1 MDRQEMTDRLLD
13 EAAGAYDEA
22 EGMVA
27 RDYRHWV
34 GGYHTRRTGRTHV
47 VRDTADY
54 AAAALILKREKDY
67 DRAIKGLYRL
77 CELQDVREG
86 SKTFG
91 LWPYYLE
98 EDLEHMLAPD
108 YNWSDFIGKDLI
120 GVCALCRDRL
130 PEALYT
136 RLLAA
141 IRNAM
146 ECSIR
151 RNVGEDYTNMS
162 IMGCMTVTA
171 AGELL
176 GEERFLEIGRGRLER
191 LYEYTR
197 YNGAFSEYNS
207 SAYVLVAINE
217 IMRMLTFFRDRTC
230 RGIAWELNMYAW
242 EMLAVHYNA
251 SLGQLTPPQARA
263 YRDVDNGSL
272 AWTIWQGTGGR
283 YGRYPDEE
291 GFRQGAVSLE
301 SLCFPPKCPGEL
313 FPRFEEGELFLA
325 HTYYRRNSL
334 RSREAD
340 LTIIREQD
348 SPDLTA
354 YSWKTPVLSMGAFGM
369 CDCWGQRR
377 NVMVVWDRE
386 RPKCFRL
393 RCIMGEYDFCSGF
406 TRAVQNKN
414 MILGHLGLVTDRG
427 SFHYILDKDKS
438 GCYETDSLY
447 FSFELGGDTEGLQIR
462 QKGKDFL
469 IWDKAVRI
477 RLHVEKWFFDGKEA
491 KVKVSEN
498 GKSVILMGYE
508 GPVKRLDTRRL
519 GDTWGV
525 FTLTAESAAEA
536 AVKLEGTDK
545 AAWDASMQ
553 EKDES
558 REGELILNPL
568 PGGRIRVNWNSMELE
583 GFSYPVPY
591 RRAIGLDRPDW
602 DRMEEDIEAILCRMQ
617 EMRADGAVKESCPIS
632 IISMDAWEWP
642 QGVALFA
649 MYQYYRESGNRSV
662 LTYLQ
667 NWFDRQMEKGLP
679 PQNINTTC
687 PMLTMACLYEETGE
701 EKYLPLLKEWLDGVM
716 YRLPRTEEGGLQHVV
731 SGVLNPGQLWDDT
744 LYMAV
749 LFLARMGRI
758 LGDEGCIQESIRQF
772 MVHVKYLS
780 DAKSGL
786 FYHGWTFEGKHHFAG
801 ALWGRGNSWYTA
813 GLVDYLE
820 CMEGN
825 QGVREF
831 LLSTLKR
838 QAEAL
843 ERCQDE
849 SGLWHTLLD
858 DPESYLETSASCAFA
873 YGILKAVR
881 KGYLPGKFAAVGE
894 KAVAGVL
901 DKIREDG
908 TVDGVS
914 YGTPVFST
922 LQEYKEVEVCPM
934 PYGQSMALMM
944 LVEACRGR
952 SGREI
957 VGGDMRKPKQS

>member
-820 CMEGN
+820 CLEGN

>member
-176 GEERFLEIGRGRLER
+176 GEERLLEIGRGRLER

-217 IMRMLTFFRDRTC
+217 IMRMLAFFRDRTC

-820 CMEGN
+820 CLEGN

-952 SGREI
+952 SG
-957 VGGDMRKPKQS
+957 

>member
-1 MDRQEMTDRLLD
+1 MDRHEMTDRLLD

-508 GPVKRLDTRRL
+508 GP
-519 GDTWGV
+519 
-525 FTLTAESAAEA
+525 
-536 AVKLEGTDK
+536 
-545 AAWDASMQ
+545 
-553 EKDES
+553 
-558 REGELILNPL
+558 
-568 PGGRIRVNWNSMELE
+568 
-583 GFSYPVPY
+583 
-591 RRAIGLDRPDW
+591 DR
-602 DRMEEDIEAILCRMQ
+602 
-617 EMRADGAVKESCPIS
+617 K
-632 IISMDAWEWP
+632 
-642 QGVALFA
+642 
-649 MYQYYRESGNRSV
+649 SV
-662 LTYLQ
+662 
-667 NWFDRQMEKGLP
+667 
-679 PQNINTTC
+679 
-687 PMLTMACLYEETGE
+687 
-701 EKYLPLLKEWLDGVM
+701 V
-716 YRLPRTEEGGLQHVV
+716 
-731 SGVLNPGQLWDDT
+731 
-744 LYMAV
+744 
-749 LFLARMGRI
+749 
-758 LGDEGCIQESIRQF
+758 
-772 MVHVKYLS
+772 
-780 DAKSGL
+780 
-786 FYHGWTFEGKHHFAG
+786 
-801 ALWGRGNSWYTA
+801 
-813 GLVDYLE
+813 
-820 CMEGN
+820 
-825 QGVREF
+825 
-831 LLSTLKR
+831 
-838 QAEAL
+838 
-843 ERCQDE
+843 
-849 SGLWHTLLD
+849 
-858 DPESYLETSASCAFA
+858 
-873 YGILKAVR
+873 
-881 KGYLPGKFAAVGE
+881 
-894 KAVAGVL
+894 
-901 DKIREDG
+901 
-908 TVDGVS
+908 
-914 YGTPVFST
+914 
-922 LQEYKEVEVCPM
+922 
-934 PYGQSMALMM
+934 
-944 LVEACRGR
+944 
-952 SGREI
+952 
-957 VGGDMRKPKQS
+957 

>member
-536 AVKLEGTDK
+536 AVKPEGTDK

-820 CMEGN
+820 CLEGN

-901 DKIREDG
+901 DKVREDG

-922 LQEYKEVEVCPM
+922 LQEYKAVEVCPM

-952 SGREI
+952 AG
-957 VGGDMRKPKQS
+957 

>member
-217 IMRMLTFFRDRTC
+217 IMRMLAFFRDRTC

-414 MILGHLGLVTDRG
+414 MILGHLCLVTDRG

-820 CMEGN
+820 CLEGN

-952 SGREI
+952 SG
-957 VGGDMRKPKQS
+957 